1 MIETRIRYPN
11 KYFEIGDIVVEAVI
25 SDRILEKER
34 EKKKRKTAILL
45 SLIVHLFVLNVIVFL
60 PHKNYVGDDDFVKID
75 WMQEV
80 PKERLRRM
88 QVKPKVK
95 PERVLKPDQLL
106 ARTAKLKKAETPK
119 NKLTE
124 VKKWEE
130 RLLLKNADQAM
141 YYAKESG
148 KNQYSFYKSIP

>member
-1 MIETRIRYPN
+1 M
-11 KYFEIGDIVVEAVI
+11 GAVI

-45 SLIVHLFVLNVIVFL
+45 SLIAHLFVLNVIVFL

>member
-1 MIETRIRYPN
+1 ME
-11 KYFEIGDIVVEAVI
+11 VVI

-45 SLIVHLFVLNVIVFL
+45 SLIAHLFVLNVIVFL
-60 PHKNYVGDDDFVKID
+60 PHKNHMGGDDFVKID

-95 PERVLKPDQLL
+95 P
-106 ARTAKLKKAETPK
+106 AESYLEWKSRATHLVEDYYFKRYPALS
-119 NKLTE
+119 NFHIYSRSHLYF
-124 VKKWEE
+124 V
-130 RLLLKNADQAM
+130 LLK
-141 YYAKESG
+141 
-148 KNQYSFYKSIP
+148 F